1 MQFAPAQKLFA
12 VLEQQHALGEILQV
26 FDTGEHLHTHTH
38 THTHTHITYIYMY
51 MYVYIYIYI
60 LSRLRRLRRL
70 IAWVREEGDGAM
82 ASRQAKEVDSVMPY
96 IHTHTHTHTHT
107 CNLVGNTMASRQAKE
122 IDGVMA

>member
-51 MYVYIYIYI
+51 MYIYIYIYI

-82 ASRQAKEVDSVMPY
+82 ASRQAKEVD
-96 IHTHTHTHTHT
+96 
-107 CNLVGNTMASRQAKE
+107 
-122 IDGVMA
+122 GVMA

>member
-1 MQFAPAQKLFA
+1 M
-12 VLEQQHALGEILQV
+12 
-26 FDTGEHLHTHTH
+26 
-38 THTHTHITYIYMY
+38 
-51 MYVYIYIYI
+51 YIYIYI

-107 CNLVGNTMASRQAKE
+107 HAIWWVTPWHHGRLRRLMA
-122 IDGVMA
+122 